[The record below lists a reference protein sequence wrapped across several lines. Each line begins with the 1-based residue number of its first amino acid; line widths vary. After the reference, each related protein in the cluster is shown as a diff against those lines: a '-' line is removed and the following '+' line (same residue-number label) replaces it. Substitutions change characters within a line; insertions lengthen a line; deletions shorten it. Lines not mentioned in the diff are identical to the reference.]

1 VQYPDYKPSLASP
14 PLTDDE
20 LQALDDLLSA
30 LPGEQ
35 AMNIEMLD
43 GYLTALL
50 LAPTPVAQRRAADW
64 MPVVWGGDGDGSA
77 PFASGKQKKN
87 AIVLVLR
94 HLHAIDDALHRHPDR
109 WEPVFSV
116 ADAAG
121 TEYADAETGAPASCT
136 PPRKNPT
143 PGASSSTTP
152 HWARCCCRWPC
163 WVVTRASSPRPT
175 PNAWP
180 TPSTAT
186 HSAAPCPTVCWRWP
200 SASADVLNQCSAAG
214 RDGGAAACGGCGCQW
229 ASSCTNSSSGRG
241 RDTR

>member
-64 MPVVWGGDGDGSA
+64 MPVVWGGDGDGSDA

-116 ADAAG
+116 ADAA
-121 TEYADAETGAPASCT
+121 PA
-136 PPRKNPT
+136 
-143 PGASSSTTP
+143 
-152 HWARCCCRWPC
+152 
-163 WVVTRASSPRPT
+163 
-175 PNAWP
+175 
-180 TPSTAT
+180 
-186 HSAAPCPTVCWRWP
+186 
-200 SASADVLNQCSAAG
+200 
-214 RDGGAAACGGCGCQW
+214 GAAATHQVALDLVAAGLRPPPPAAARLSTPSHTVRMPSVVGHLAIICTMAR
-229 ASSCTNSSSGRG
+229 ASAQQQFADEGAVDLQRVEREAPQVG
-241 RDTR
+241 QRRIAGAEVVQRDAHAQAAQGVQLLEGAVRRRR